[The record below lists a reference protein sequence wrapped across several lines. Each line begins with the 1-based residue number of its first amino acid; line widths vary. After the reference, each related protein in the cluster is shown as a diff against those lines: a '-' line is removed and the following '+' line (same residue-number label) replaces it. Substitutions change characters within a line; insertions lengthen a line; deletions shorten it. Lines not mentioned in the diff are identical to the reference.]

1 MEENKVN
8 FHKEEISELIEG
20 LTPFPEN
27 IFVEE
32 QNWVNNYLLPLIS
45 IDLGI
50 LNDKLKGTIVHML
63 NPVEPYEG
71 LIGEETTEFHNEFC
85 SENWIALELTID
97 NKYRFLGKEDYFLSS
112 PNHKN
117 TDEDL
122 IESINEIKETYNKAK
137 ERFKTSGKLLPW
149 QKDNPQDFM
158 DNLGGRAWEGN
169 WTYTAPIPSAFE
181 MIEPDEE
188 AGELIDAY
196 DDLEG
201 IRKRLSNK
209 SFLENVPQK
218 VIEKEKQREI
228 DIIAHITK
236 LKETLSEKGNYND
249 VLTIKYKGKEFI
261 FVGDVAGYNYCGSGA
276 DAILMFYEPKN
287 RIVLFSYDWT

>member
-50 LNDKLKGTIVHML
+50 LNDKLKGTIVHMI

-71 LIGEETTEFHNEFC
+71 LIGEGTTEFHNEFC
-85 SENWIALELTID
+85 SENWIALELTTD
-97 NKYRFLGKEDYFLSS
+97 NKYRFLGIEDYFLSS

-122 IESINEIKETYNKAK
+122 IENINEIKETYHKAK

-149 QKDNPQDFM
+149 QEDNPQDFM
-158 DNLGGRAWEGN
+158 DSLGGRAWEGN
-169 WTYTAPIPSAFE
+169 WTNTAPIPSAFE
-181 MIEPDEE
+181 MIEPNEE
-188 AGELIDAY
+188 EQELIEAY
-196 DDLEG
+196 YELKG
-201 IRKRLSNK
+201 IKERLSDK
-209 SFLENVPQK
+209 DFLERVSGR
-218 VIEKEKQREI
+218 VIEKEKQREV
-228 DIIAHITK
+228 DINAQIVI
-236 LKETLSEKGNYND
+236 LKETLSKKGDYID
-249 VLTIKYKGKEFI
+249 ELTLKYKGEKFI
-261 FVGDVAGYNYCGSGA
+261 FIGDVAGYNYCGSGA